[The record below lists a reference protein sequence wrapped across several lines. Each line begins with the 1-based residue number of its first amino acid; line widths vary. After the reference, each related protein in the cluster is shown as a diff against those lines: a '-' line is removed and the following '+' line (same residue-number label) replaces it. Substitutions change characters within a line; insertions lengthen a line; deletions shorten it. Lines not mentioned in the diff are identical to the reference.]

1 MILPAH
7 EGAYLIATRGPA
19 DALDLAS
26 AREAKA
32 RSKKYNEW
40 WHIKAVAYFVEGYN
54 DVLVKISHKAELI
67 ERFGP
72 AMALRIAQSRVA
84 AMRGKDYTQ
93 VSDSEWW
100 RTIASACYIE
110 GYCLAKELKEP
121 KGNLV
126 RTGETP

>member
-54 DVLVKISHKAELI
+54 DALVKISHKAELI

-72 AMALRIAQSRVA
+72 DDGA
-84 AMRGKDYTQ
+84 ANCKITGGRLAGQRLHRGK
-93 VSDSEWW
+93 
-100 RTIASACYIE
+100 R
-110 GYCLAKELKEP
+110 
-121 KGNLV
+121 
-126 RTGETP
+126 